1 MGKKEPEITVE
12 QAIKVI
18 WDELYKAVKPI
29 VDLIAKYDLPIPPPR
44 PSITWNDGKGNLH
57 KTFVDQMKPEDQEII
72 KDMMRP
78 IGRISIGTPMKAP
91 ELTREQWDEISKMD
105 IRFPGGRKA

>member
-1 MGKKEPEITVE
+1 MMGKKEPEITVE

-78 IGRISIGTPMKAP
+78 VGHISIGTPMKSSWVE
-91 ELTREQWDEISKMD
+91 ELEILSGIEPFTGFRSKE
-105 IRFPGGRKA
+105 